1 NLYIWRCVDA
11 IASLASSVPL
21 KVEPAD
27 DATEIERLLARP
39 NPQWDLPSL
48 LYFSVA
54 NLAAANRAFFQVV
67 RGINDTP
74 AELWALGH
82 NEVEI
87 VYQQNSR
94 LIDYYQTTGPD
105 GRNKKHYV
113 DADGR
118 CDIICVR
125 RPALNR
131 QTDLSPAAVAA
142 PSAETF
148 NRILQRAADIAGNS

>member
-1 NLYIWRCVDA
+1 
-11 IASLASSVPL
+11 ASLASSVPL
-21 KVEPAD
+21 KVEPAE
-27 DATEIERLLARP
+27 DAAPIEGLLPRP

-54 NLAAANRAFFQVV
+54 SLAAANRAFFQVV

-74 AELWALGH
+74 EELWALRH
-82 NEVEI
+82 NEV
-87 VYQQNSR
+87 
-94 LIDYYQTTGPD
+94 DYQTTAD
-105 GRNKKHYV
+105 NKKHYV

-131 QTDLSPAAVAA
+131 QTDMSPAAVAA
-142 PSAETF
+142 PSAKTF
-148 NRILQRAADIAGNS
+148 NRILQRAADIAGNSSNISGILAADGEMSE